1 MPRLLGNGQTRIKEH
16 TETQPRKLT
25 PTMRL
30 WEGAWPKDA
39 VISQFRLKNAL
50 EEKER
55 ISARVALVHPDAV
68 CELQALAKTHGYN
81 DTKLALVLVDVAKA
95 PAEHKVA

>member
-1 MPRLLGNGQTRIKEH
+1 MA
-16 TETQPRKLT
+16 
-25 PTMRL
+25 
-30 WEGAWPKDA
+30 EGR
-39 VISQFRLKNAL
+39 SYLQFRLKNAL

-81 DTKLALVLVDVAKA
+81 DTKLAWCLSMWPKHQLNTRGRLTPAA
-95 PAEHKVA
+95 PQGQGSAAQEGRPDP